1 MKELLEKRI
10 LFTRLFARLILRA
23 NEIGFQAVVDQ
34 TKRTQAEAD
43 ENAKKGTG
51 ISNSL
56 HNLGLAGDLLLFKNG
71 EYLTDSQDYR
81 DLGTFWKGLH
91 PLARWGGDF
100 TVKKRNEV
108 IPKPDGNHFSIEHEG
123 VK

>member
-1 MKELLEKRI
+1 MSELYEKRVI
-10 LFTRLFARLILRA
+10 FTRCLARLIVRA
-23 NEIGFQAVVDQ
+23 NEKPGQTCAIDQ

-43 ENAKKGTG
+43 ANAKKHTG

-56 HNLGLAGDLLLFKNG
+56 HNLGLAGDLLLYYDGK
-71 EYLTDSQDYR
+71 YLKDSEDYR

-100 TVKKRNEV
+100 KDKKGA
-108 IPKPDGNHFSIEHEG
+108 PDPDGNHFSIEHDG